1 MSELNTQT
9 PADLYAETVHAGI
22 VKAKE
27 NSLQAALSNE
37 VLQALASLKSTPDTL
52 GTYLTLLNNL
62 VSSNKA
68 IRKGDV
74 EKAINTYLPD
84 EGKETGSR
92 VSAADEIVALVTNA
106 CTLFTDQE
114 DEGFAAIEQDGH
126 REVWPVN
133 SSTFKDWV
141 SMLMYRTAG
150 KTPRAA
156 SLADAFSTLNG
167 IARHDGETHNVYLR
181 VAVDGADGYYLDIGD
196 DEWRAIQIT
205 RNSWQIINEPPVRF
219 RRTKGAKAIPIPQK
233 GGTLADLKS
242 LVNISDE
249 DDFLLV
255 AVLIECLRP
264 DTADPVIELIGG
276 QGSGK
281 SATAENIRR
290 LIDPKSVNLRSA
302 PKTVEDLFIGARN
315 NHVVCLN
322 NLSRL
327 SGAEQDALC
336 NLSTGGGY
344 ASRKLYTNDDEVT
357 YEAKRP
363 VLINGIN
370 AVATQP
376 DLVSRVIR
384 LECPSLE
391 TNNKKRLDDKSLAAL
406 FDERA
411 PLAMGFILDTMVEA
425 LAVLPDIELTDRPRL
440 MDFTRLGAAVG
451 RVLNPKGGEQYF
463 TTRYRD
469 AREAASLQALDSM
482 PVIVSLVDY
491 LESYAPY
498 TGSYADLLKNIENK
512 IGKTADSAWPKSAK
526 GLASAIGR
534 AKPVLNLLGWEA
546 IPASRD
552 KRGARVTVRKSAVSE
567 IVNNKDSKYTTYTKY
582 INERCGV
589 DSVDGA
595 DRSAINCN
603 HPMNKKK
610 DESELPNSTGNN
622 GYTGDYLLEK
632 TGSTGGI
639 L

>member
-1 MSELNTQT
+1 MNELNTQT
-9 PADLYAETVHAGI
+9 PADLYAATIQAGI
-22 VKAKE
+22 TRAKE
-27 NSLQAALSNE
+27 NNLQAALSGD
-37 VLQALASLKSTPDTL
+37 VLRALASLKSTPDTL
-52 GTYLTLLNNL
+52 GMYLTLLNDL
-62 VSSNKA
+62 VGANKA
-68 IRKGDV
+68 IRKGDT
-74 EKAINTYLPD
+74 EKAVNAYLPD
-84 EGKETGSR
+84 DGKDTGSR
-92 VSAADEIVALVTNA
+92 VGAADEIVALVTDA

-114 DEGFAAIEQDGH
+114 DEGFVVIEQDGH

-133 SSTFKDWV
+133 SSTFKGWV

-156 SLADAFSTLNG
+156 SLADAFSTLSG

-181 VAVDGADGYYLDIGD
+181 VATDGADGYYLDIGD
-196 DEWRAIQIT
+196 EKWRAIHIT
-205 RNSWQIINEPPVRF
+205 RNNWQIINEPPVRF
-219 RRTKGAKAIPIPQK
+219 RRTKGAKAIPIPHL
-233 GGTLADLKS
+233 GGTLDDLKS
-242 LVNISDE
+242 LVNINDE
-249 DDFLLV
+249 DDLLLV
-255 AVLIECLRP
+255 AVLIECFRP

-281 SATAENIRR
+281 STTAENIRR

-315 NHVVCLN
+315 NHIVCLN

-363 VLINGIN
+363 VLLNGIN

-376 DLVSRVIR
+376 DLVSRVVR

-391 TNNKKRLDDKSLAAL
+391 TDNGKRLDDKALAML
-406 FDERA
+406 FEERA
-411 PLAMGFILDTMVEA
+411 PKAMGFLLDTMVQA
-425 LAVLPDIELTDRPRL
+425 LSVLPDVELTDRPRL
-440 MDFTRLGAAVG
+440 MDFARLGAAVG
-451 RVLNPKGGEQYF
+451 RVLNPEYGEQVF
-463 TTRYRD
+463 THRYRD

-491 LESYAPY
+491 LEGYAPY
-498 TGSYADLLKNIENK
+498 TGSYADLLKNIESK

-534 AKPVLNLLGWEA
+534 ARPVLNLLGWEA
-546 IPASRD
+546 IPAPRD
-552 KRGARVTVRKSAVSE
+552 KRGARVTVRKSVVSV
-567 IVNNKDSKYTTYTKY
+567 IVNNKDSKCTKYTKY
-582 INERCGV
+582 TVVAGVDSVCGV
-589 DSVDGA
+589 DS
-595 DRSAINCN
+595 SAIANN
-603 HPMNKKK
+603 HPKSKKK
-610 DESELPNSTGNN
+610 NDFEVPNSINSH
-622 GYTGDYLLEK
+622 
-632 TGSTGGI
+632 GSSHDHQLATSGTTGGV